1 MLLQESTATPNKEKY
16 QRLLAELEACFIA
29 IVDINLPDLEEK
41 AGKDDPV
48 VRDIRETCLGGL
60 TVVEKLSLELL
71 L

>member
-1 MLLQESTATPNKEKY
+1 MLLQEIPTPAKDNY
-16 QRLLAELEACFIA
+16 VRLLAELEACFIA

-41 AGKDDPV
+41 VGKDDPI

-60 TVVEKLSLELL
+60 TVVEKLYVELL